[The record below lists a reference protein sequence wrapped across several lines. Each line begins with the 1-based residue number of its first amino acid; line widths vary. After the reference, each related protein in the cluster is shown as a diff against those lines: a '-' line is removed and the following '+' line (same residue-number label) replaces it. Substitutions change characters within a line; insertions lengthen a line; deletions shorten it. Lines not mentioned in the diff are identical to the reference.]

1 MFASPNRRKHALSC
15 LAWIGMASTGFKFH
29 HEIAVL
35 DRGGTATIQP
45 PPFGAEADL
54 GRRVLVNT
62 CHLFYLFA
70 IVEVS
75 SSRTFWL
82 LSMS

>member
-1 MFASPNRRKHALSC
+1 
-15 LAWIGMASTGFKFH
+15 MASTGFKFH

-35 DRGGTATIQP
+35 DGGGTATIHA

-54 GRRVLVNT
+54 GVLIDT
-62 CHLFYLFA
+62 CLLFYLFA
-70 IVEVS
+70 ILEVS